1 MSWQERDYRD
11 PQEEGAWR
19 KALRRVF
26 SDTNNFFSWSIG
38 LFRISRID
46 VRIHLTF
53 VLYVVFRLLWAIGDP
68 HAFKVACIYGLVMFT
83 LVLMHEF
90 GHCLAC
96 RWVKGEANEII
107 MWPLGGLAMCIP
119 PKTWR
124 ANLVTTAGGPMV
136 NLVLVPVLALVLLAM
151 GAPPRLL
158 VLNYTPLKPDEIITY
173 SLWMADPYNYVRI
186 AVWVAYFTNL
196 SLLAFNVLLPM
207 FPMDGGRLL
216 QEFLWAKYGYAKSM
230 HIATTIG
237 LVFAVVLGLFA
248 MTARNDKSSNAATSN
263 LLMIA
268 VFCGFTCWTEK
279 RRLAAAANLGM
290 PEYDFA
296 KVYKGAHDEE
306 SGAEKVLAASKRRAK
321 AAEDESKRQE
331 EVDRILAKIRET
343 GMGSLTRKEEQTLR
357 GETERRRGKQG

>member
-11 PQEEGAWR
+11 MPDEGAWR

-26 SDTNNFFSWSIG
+26 GDTENFFSWSIG
-38 LFRISRID
+38 LCRISRID

-53 VLYVVFRLLWAIGDP
+53 VLFIVFKMIWAATVDLHSFI
-68 HAFKVACIYGLVMFT
+68 VAGISSLVLFT

-124 ANLVTTAGGPMV
+124 ANLITTAGGPMV
-136 NLVLVPVLALVLLAM
+136 NVVLVPILALLLLAM
-151 GAPPRLL
+151 GATTQQLIFNPLMPGSVMGSAWLTGPI
-158 VLNYTPLKPDEIITY
+158 NYL
-173 SLWMADPYNYVRI
+173 RI
-186 AVWVAYFTNL
+186 AVWLAYYTNL
-196 SLLAFNVLLPM
+196 ALLAFNVLLPM

-216 QEFLWAKYGYAKSM
+216 QEFLWSKQGYGKSM
-230 HIATTIG
+230 HNATTIG

-248 MTARNDKSSNAATSN
+248 MTARSDKSSNEATSN

-279 RRLAAAANLGM
+279 KRLAAAANLGGA
-290 PEYDFA
+290 EYDFA
-296 KVYKGAHDEE
+296 PAYRGARDEE
-306 SGAEKVLAASKRRAK
+306 SDAEKVLAASKRRIK
-321 AAEDESKRQE
+321 AEETESKRQE
-331 EVDRILAKIRET
+331 EVDRILSKIRET